1 MLPGGCV
8 GWVGCPWWGG
18 AGEVGG
24 DDLEGSFPVALG
36 GCLGVGE
43 GPKEFMGEEDFVV
56 LAI

>member
-8 GWVGCPWWGG
+8 GWVCCRWGG
-18 AGEVGG
+18 TGEVGG

-43 GPKEFMGEEDFVV
+43 SPEEFMGEEDLGV
-56 LAI
+56 LAV